1 MREDKQTMSI
11 ARRGAIFG
19 IYVILLYL
27 SFQLW
32 SAAAFA
38 EPFITFNTHDAWVF
52 VVGGTVCFLLW
63 LESTIYWI
71 IIGWMKRFNIK
82 VVLMIL
88 LSALVSY
95 EMFYIPPMYINDIAS
110 RTGSAT
116 RLSSGT
122 GP

>member
-1 MREDKQTMSI
+1 MSI
-11 ARRGAIFG
+11 ARKVSFLG
-19 IYVILLYL
+19 IYAILLIL
-27 SFQLW
+27 TFQLW
-32 SAAAFA
+32 AEAAFV
-38 EPFITFNTHDAWVF
+38 EPFITFNAYDAWVF

-71 IIGWMKRFNIK
+71 IIGFMDRFRAKI
-82 VVLMIL
+82 VLMIL
-88 LSALVSY
+88 LSALISY